1 MLTTKAI
8 LITMAGGAFALGNL
22 SLFFYMHDQRTA
34 QLIEAHMENL
44 SLHKQALD
52 ECEQRRLR
60 VKEELQR
67 YQAELES
74 KGYRMPDCDKEA

>member
-1 MLTTKAI
+1 MWTLYTKGPKEKIVQSEKI
-8 LITMAGGAFALGNL
+8 LYH
-22 SLFFYMHDQRTA
+22 SK
-34 QLIEAHMENL
+34 QLPWG
-44 SLHKQALD
+44 
-52 ECEQRRLR
+52 LR